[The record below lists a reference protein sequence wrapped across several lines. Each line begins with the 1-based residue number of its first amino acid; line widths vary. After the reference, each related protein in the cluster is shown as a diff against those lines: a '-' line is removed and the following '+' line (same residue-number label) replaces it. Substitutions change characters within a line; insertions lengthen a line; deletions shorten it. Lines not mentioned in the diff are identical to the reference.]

1 MHEPRVKI
9 CGITNTDDAVYSLE
23 QGADIIGVIRSDLSP
38 RKGSENLINEI
49 SSLGATVAGVYTE
62 MENVRAIKSKEAYVQ
77 LHFPHG
83 EEEINYVKEE
93 LGRKVISVVFANE
106 EISPLNA
113 GLEKVK
119 LGADMVLLEYGRSA
133 WDSVIEKVSDMKNLP
148 IGVAGRVTASNLRK
162 LLKYSPYFVDVSSS
176 LEVIPGRKN
185 HKKIHEFMEVIRS
198 EGATVQQS

>member
-38 RKGSENLINEI
+38 RMGSENLINEI

-83 EEEINYVKEE
+83 EKEINYVKEE

-148 IGVAGRVTASNLRK
+148 IGVAGRVSASNLRK

>member
-1 MHEPRVKI
+1 MYEPRVKI

-23 QGADIIGVIRSDLSP
+23 QGVDIIGVIRSDLSP

-83 EEEINYVKEE
+83 EKEINYVKEE

-119 LGADMVLLEYGRSA
+119 LGADMVLLEYGRNA

-148 IGVAGRVTASNLRK
+148 IGVAGRVSASNLRK

>member
-1 MHEPRVKI
+1 MYEPRVKI

-23 QGADIIGVIRSDLSP
+23 QGADIIGIIRSDLSP

-77 LHFPHG
+77 LHFTHG
-83 EEEINYVKEE
+83 EEEVKYVKEE

-148 IGVAGRVTASNLRK
+148 IGVAGRVSASNLRK

>member
-1 MHEPRVKI
+1 MYEPRVKI

-23 QGADIIGVIRSDLSP
+23 QGVDIIGVIRSDLSP

-83 EEEINYVKEE
+83 EKEINYVKEE

>member
-38 RKGSENLINEI
+38 RMGSENLINEI

-148 IGVAGRVTASNLRK
+148 IGVAGRVSASNLRK

-185 HKKIHEFMEVIRS
+185 HEKIQEFMEVIRS

>member
-1 MHEPRVKI
+1 
-9 CGITNTDDAVYSLE
+9 
-23 QGADIIGVIRSDLSP
+23 
-38 RKGSENLINEI
+38 
-49 SSLGATVAGVYTE
+49 

-83 EEEINYVKEE
+83 EEEVKYVKEE

>member
-1 MHEPRVKI
+1 MYEPRVKI

-23 QGADIIGVIRSDLSP
+23 QGVDIIGVIRSDLSP

-83 EEEINYVKEE
+83 EKEINYVKEE

-148 IGVAGRVTASNLRK
+148 IGVAGRVSASNLRK